1 MGNRVTKRV
10 LLCLAALAC
19 LCAVRAADLDELDLK
34 SGRVLAIVGDK
45 VITTVDVAAQLKDAP
60 VDKKLSPAEQKAQL
74 NKLAIDVLDH
84 LIDSELVYMDFKERK
99 GKVPP
104 AYLQSRIDR
113 IVVAQANGD
122 EEKFRDFLH
131 ANNMT
136 YSEFLEQVR
145 QSTAVEMMVYD
156 RTRRYV
162 SVTDQQVRDYFNAHG
177 DDFSSKPA
185 YRPQVIMLRHDGRYE
200 GKVAETAGEILQKYA
215 DGADF
220 GELAKEY
227 SDGMNEAEGGDMGWV
242 TELAPAFQ
250 EIVAGLKAG
259 EIYQGQLTLGKATY
273 LVRLADFR
281 PGKKPVLDEE
291 TFGRIREIL
300 VDQAAAEK
308 YKAYIKRLY
317 LKFPVR
323 RMVPTREEAEK

>member
-1 MGNRVTKRV
+1 MAKCLTKA
-10 LLCLAALAC
+10 LLCAVALAC
-19 LCAVRAADLDELDLK
+19 LLAARAADLDEMDLK

-45 VITTVDVAAQLKDAP
+45 VITTVDVAMQLKDAP
-60 VDKKLSPAEQKAQL
+60 VDKSLPQAEQKAQL
-74 NKLAIDVLDH
+74 NRRALDVLDH
-84 LIDSELVYMDFKERK
+84 LIDNELVYMDFKERK
-99 GKVPP
+99 GKVPN

-122 EEKFRDFLH
+122 EEKFRDLLH

-162 SVTDQQVRDYFNAHG
+162 TVNDQQVRDYFNAHG
-177 DDFSSKPA
+177 DDFGSKA
-185 YRPQVIMLRHDGRYE
+185 GFRPQVIMLKHDGRHE
-200 GKVAETAGEILQKYA
+200 GKVAETAAEILRKCGE
-215 DGADF
+215 GADF

-227 SDGMNEAEGGDMGWV
+227 SEGMNAAEGGDMGWL
-242 TELAPAFQ
+242 TEMAPAFQ

-259 EIYQGQLTLGKATY
+259 EVYQGQLTLGKATY
-273 LVRLADFR
+273 LIRLADQR
-281 PGKKPVLDEE
+281 PGKQPVLDEE
-291 TFGRIREIL
+291 TFGRIRDLLAE
-300 VDQAAAEK
+300 QAAAEK

-317 LKFPVR
+317 LKYPVR
-323 RMVPTREEAEK
+323 RMVPARAEAEK

>member
-1 MGNRVTKRV
+1 MGSRLTKA
-10 LLCLAALAC
+10 LLPCLAALAC
-19 LCAVRAADLDELDLK
+19 LWCVRAADVDDLDLK
-34 SGRVLAIVGDK
+34 SGRVLAVVGDK

-60 VDKKLSPAEQKAQL
+60 IDKNLPQAEQKAQL
-74 NKLAIDVLDH
+74 NKLALDVLDH

-113 IVVAQANGD
+113 IVVAQAHGD
-122 EEKFRDFLH
+122 EETFRDMLH

-145 QSTAVEMMVYD
+145 HSTAVEMMVYD

-162 SVTDQQVRDYFNAHG
+162 AVTDQQVRDYYNAHG
-177 DDFSSKPA
+177 DDFSSKAA
-185 YRPQVIMLRHDGRYE
+185 YRPQVIMLKHEGRYE
-200 GKVAETAGEILQKYA
+200 GKVAEVAGEILAKYA
-215 DGADF
+215 AGADF
-220 GELAKEY
+220 GALAKEY

-250 EIVAGLKAG
+250 QIVETLQAG
-259 EIYQGQLTLGKATY
+259 ELYKGQLTLGKATY
-273 LVRLADFR
+273 LIRLADFR

-291 TFGRIREIL
+291 TFARIREVL

-317 LKFPVR
+317 LKYPVR
-323 RMVPTREEAEK
+323 RMVPVREEAEK

>member
-1 MGNRVTKRV
+1 MGNRLTKI
-10 LLCLAALAC
+10 LLCCLAALAC
-19 LCAVRAADLDELDLK
+19 LVSVRAAEVDDLDLK

-45 VITTVDVAAQLKDAP
+45 VITTVDVAAQLKDVP
-60 VDKKLSPAEQKAQL
+60 LDKNLSPAEQKAQL
-74 NKLAIDVLDH
+74 NRLGLEVLDH
-84 LIDSELVYMDFKERK
+84 LIDSELVYMDFKEKK

-122 EEKFRDFLH
+122 EEKFRDILH

-136 YSEFLEQVR
+136 YSEFLERVR
-145 QSTAVEMMVYD
+145 QNTAVEMMVYD

-162 SVTDQQVRDYFNAHG
+162 SVTDQQVRDYFDAHG

-185 YRPQVIMLRHDGRYE
+185 YRPQVIMLKHDGRHE
-200 GKVAETAGEILQKYA
+200 GKVAEVVAEILAKY
-215 DGADF
+215 DTGADF
-220 GELAKEY
+220 GDLAREY

-250 EIVAGLKAG
+250 KIVAGLKAG
-259 EIYQGQLTLGKATY
+259 EVYRSPLTFGKATY
-273 LVRLADFR
+273 LVRLAEMR
-281 PGKKPVLDEE
+281 PGKEPVLDDE
-291 TFGRIREIL
+291 TFAQIREL
-300 VDQAAAEK
+300 LTDQIAAEK

-323 RMVPTREEAEK
+323 RMVPMRDEAEK